1 MRTWLRDKLSSPD
14 PFTAEH
20 EELFHE
26 IRQAHKH
33 WLDAQN
39 HLDWID
45 GCSEEIDY
53 AIFAMAA
60 AEKKYD
66 VLLKR
71 AKQLN
76 WNHVSFYT

>member
-1 MRTWLRDKLSSPD
+1 MRAWFADKPSRNTL
-14 PFTAEH
+14 TAEH
-20 EELFHE
+20 EELFRE
-26 IRQAHKH
+26 IRQAHQH

-45 GCSEEIDY
+45 GCAEEIDY

-71 AKQLN
+71 AKHLD
-76 WNHVSFYT
+76 WTRVSFYT

>member
-1 MRTWLRDKLSSPD
+1 
-14 PFTAEH
+14 
-20 EELFHE
+20 
-26 IRQAHKH
+26 
-33 WLDAQN
+33 
-39 HLDWID
+39 
-45 GCSEEIDY
+45 
-53 AIFAMAA
+53 MAA